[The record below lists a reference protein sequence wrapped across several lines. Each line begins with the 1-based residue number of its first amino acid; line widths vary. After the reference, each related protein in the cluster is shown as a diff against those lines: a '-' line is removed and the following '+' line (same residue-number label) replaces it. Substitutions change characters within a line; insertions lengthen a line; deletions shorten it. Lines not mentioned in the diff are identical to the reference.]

1 MSPPDT
7 PVIAVPADGVMGG
20 DYMEGIRLCLQTLA
34 ERLVRR
40 DAEKKPDTVNLI
52 GEVGVNYNNAVD
64 YLTLTRLLGG
74 MGIRVGCRFLGDCTV
89 EELRD
94 LCAAPLNLLAAD
106 SEDNRRLKSWL
117 EREYGCVFLEGV
129 LPVGFRETR
138 DFLLRIGRFFGREK
152 EAEALIRREEESCRE
167 ELQRLRPL
175 LQGKRVMMTAINTN
189 LDWLLD
195 AAEDCGVEF
204 VWVGVLNYLRREL
217 HITDRR
223 DRKLRIEEITGF
235 GPLAERIRELQ
246 PDLVLTNYTA
256 GLPEGDYLTDAL
268 PMTQPIGFRSG
279 LEVLRR
285 WVTLEKET
293 GEGEWIHDG
302 ELFGKYYA

>member
-1 MSPPDT
+1 M
-7 PVIAVPADGVMGG
+7 
-20 DYMEGIRLCLQTLA
+20 
-34 ERLVRR
+34 
-40 DAEKKPDTVNLI
+40 
-52 GEVGVNYNNAVD
+52 
-64 YLTLTRLLGG
+64 
-74 MGIRVGCRFLGDCTV
+74 
-89 EELRD
+89 
-94 LCAAPLNLLAAD
+94 
-106 SEDNRRLKSWL
+106 
-117 EREYGCVFLEGV
+117 
-129 LPVGFRETR
+129 
-138 DFLLRIGRFFGREK
+138 
-152 EAEALIRREEESCRE
+152 
-167 ELQRLRPL
+167 
-175 LQGKRVMMTAINTN
+175 
-189 LDWLLD
+189 
-195 AAEDCGVEF
+195 EF